1 MSRRLTKNNEDTLPV
16 NRMRGGRDKGGDGGF
31 SNNLMLT
38 GPGLLRYKGAGIQ
51 CTRGKGP

>member
-16 NRMRGGRDKGGDGGF
+16 NRMRGGRDKGGDGVF